1 MAFANAVKRATI
13 AGAGGGSKNSS
24 SITAPKQSK
33 LGSEDKMVKH
43 FFAKNEDKAKK
54 VKKITDGMRRQLQ
67 ARKEAK
73 INDALKKGEPQIS
86 MKQVLADCRMSKYY
100 PYFRDSGVDCVEHYA
115 RKSDAE
121 VEDMIAAVEKMSNYK
136 FPYAH
141 RVRIFKAIRMRWFA
155 DPTRVRPYVDTD
167 ALPRLFL
174 GKRDHR
180 FFDQDA
186 PYEKIESERQRMIC
200 RKLERTDDEDARR
213 TQYEVRTRHPEF
225 YYELRDVQRCIQEW
239 RQFDPRRM
247 IREDPREEQFLQ
259 RLRNLELKIAKS
271 MAEEKLRDSRKFV
284 YMTQLRFLRVLF
296 TGLFIAMFVFAF
308 SNTREQ
314 IDKINML
321 SSAQFMSG
329 IWLFVASQ
337 FAYGVSTHKKPN
349 KELQRAN
356 KMHNACKKL
365 NAQIVTF
372 RLDSANKRVDKYD
385 EVMDELMEHFGI
397 NKAKKK
403 EALTAEELAAK
414 GFDAWFEDV
423 MSKPYSKYDCALE
436 MRESLHYFPRDPNI
450 PGLPKDGLEHKAER
464 LIQKKLGQ
472 GVKEYARAA
481 NPNSA
486 LQNAETYFNEEAH
499 REVVQEYEEMRL
511 ALEKLVKAEQGD
523 DSDEEGSDE
532 ESDAS

>member
-1 MAFANAVKRATI
+1 M
-13 AGAGGGSKNSS
+13 
-24 SITAPKQSK
+24 
-33 LGSEDKMVKH
+33 
-43 FFAKNEDKAKK
+43 KNEDKAKK

-67 ARKEAK
+67 ARKEQK
-73 INDALKKGEPQIS
+73 ISEALKRGEPQVS

-121 VEDMIAAVEKMSNYK
+121 VEDMIAAVEKMANYK

-180 FFDQDA
+180 FFDQDT

-284 YMTQLRFLRVLF
+284 YMTQLRFRRVH
-296 TGLFIAMFVFAF
+296 
-308 SNTREQ
+308 
-314 IDKINML
+314 
-321 SSAQFMSG
+321 AQ
-329 IWLFVASQ
+329 
-337 FAYGVSTHKKPN
+337 
-349 KELQRAN
+349 E
-356 KMHNACKKL
+356 
-365 NAQIVTF
+365 
-372 RLDSANKRVDKYD
+372 
-385 EVMDELMEHFGI
+385 
-397 NKAKKK
+397 
-403 EALTAEELAAK
+403 
-414 GFDAWFEDV
+414 
-423 MSKPYSKYDCALE
+423 
-436 MRESLHYFPRDPNI
+436 
-450 PGLPKDGLEHKAER
+450 
-464 LIQKKLGQ
+464 
-472 GVKEYARAA
+472 
-481 NPNSA
+481 
-486 LQNAETYFNEEAH
+486 
-499 REVVQEYEEMRL
+499 
-511 ALEKLVKAEQGD
+511 AEQGAPAREQD
-523 DSDEEGSDE
+523 AQRVQEAQRPDRDLPPRLGEQARGQVRRGHGRAHGALRHQQGEEEGGAHRGGARGEGLRRLVRGRHVEALQQVRLRPGDARVPALLPAGSEHPGPAEGWVGAQSRAPHPE
-532 ESDAS
+532 EARPGRQGVRARGEPEQRAPERRDVLQRGGPPGGRAGVRRNAPGAGEAREGGARRRQRRGRQRRGERRLLRRWERVQRAM

>member
-1 MAFANAVKRATI
+1 
-13 AGAGGGSKNSS
+13 
-24 SITAPKQSK
+24 
-33 LGSEDKMVKH
+33 
-43 FFAKNEDKAKK
+43 
-54 VKKITDGMRRQLQ
+54 
-67 ARKEAK
+67 
-73 INDALKKGEPQIS
+73 
-86 MKQVLADCRMSKYY
+86 
-100 PYFRDSGVDCVEHYA
+100 
-115 RKSDAE
+115 
-121 VEDMIAAVEKMSNYK
+121 
-136 FPYAH
+136 
-141 RVRIFKAIRMRWFA
+141 MRWFA